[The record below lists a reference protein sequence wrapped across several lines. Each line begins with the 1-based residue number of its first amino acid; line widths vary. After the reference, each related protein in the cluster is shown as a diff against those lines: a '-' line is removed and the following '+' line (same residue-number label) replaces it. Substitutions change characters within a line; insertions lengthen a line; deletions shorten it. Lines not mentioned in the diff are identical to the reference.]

1 MDLQNLNLIELV
13 PSNLIVLVAVLYVLG
28 TGLKKAQ
35 AIPDKYITVI
45 LLVLGITLAI
55 LLSMI
60 NAQYK
65 TAYEAAINGFMQG
78 IICWGIAIGINQT
91 AKQLNK

>member
-1 MDLQNLNLIELV
+1 MDLQNINLIELV

-45 LLVLGITLAI
+45 LLLLGITLAI

-60 NAQYK
+60 NSQYK